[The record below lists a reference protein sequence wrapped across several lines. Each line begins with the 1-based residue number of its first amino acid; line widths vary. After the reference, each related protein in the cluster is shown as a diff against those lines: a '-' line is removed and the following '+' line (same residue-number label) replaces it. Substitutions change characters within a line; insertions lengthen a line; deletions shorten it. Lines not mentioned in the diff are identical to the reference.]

1 MSARR
6 ASVSRRAARTLRG
19 GRHRAVASARA
30 VAIGTT
36 GVAATAVLSLG
47 LGFAGPLAAAA
58 ASPAAVAPAHV
69 VHASRAI
76 PSAVVSSL
84 GVRAVQ
90 LAATRAGDP
99 YVYGGDGPH
108 SFDCSGLVQWV
119 YRHLDTDLPRTAG
132 AQYSATRHIPH
143 SQARVGDLIFFA
155 HGGRIYHVA
164 IYAGHG
170 WIWAAPYPGR
180 AVEKEKLWTSNYLV
194 GRVR

>member
-1 MSARR
+1 MSAHR
-6 ASVSRRAARTLRG
+6 ASVSRRAARTLTR
-19 GRHRAVASARA
+19 GRHRAVA
-30 VAIGTT
+30 
-36 GVAATAVLSLG
+36 GVAATAVLAIG
-47 LGFAGPLAAAA
+47 LGFAGPVAASA
-58 ASPAAVAPAHV
+58 ASPGSQLPASSVARAHV
-69 VHASRAI
+69 VHAGRAI

-119 YRHLDTDLPRTAG
+119 YRHLDTELPRTAG
-132 AQYSATRHIPH
+132 AQYSVTRHISH